1 MPSDRDASSN
11 MYPDVDRLIHEPSRY
26 NIMALLY
33 VVKRAEY
40 LFVLNQTGMT
50 SGNLTTHLAKLEK
63 TGYLS
68 IEKKFIH
75 KKPRTF
81 LRLTA
86 RGRRAFD
93 TYHIKMQRYFSRPL
107 TEENAFP
114 KENYPKGD

>member
-1 MPSDRDASSN
+1 MPSDRDASAN
-11 MYPDVDRLIHEPSRY
+11 MYPDVDRFIHEPSRY

-50 SGNLTTHLAKLEK
+50 SGNLTTHLSKLEK
-63 TGYLS
+63 IGYLS
-68 IEKKFIH
+68 IEKKFIR

-86 RGRRAFD
+86 RGRDAFD
-93 TYHIKMQRYFSRPL
+93 TYFTKMQRHFNQSL
-107 TEENAFP
+107 DEE
-114 KENYPKGD
+114 KD